1 MNDNSSHA
9 RRTHRRLAAGA
20 VAVAV
25 AAVVLASCSD
35 DAADELTGPAA
46 AGADLA
52 TSYNCTSCHT
62 VDGTKSTGPT
72 WKDIWGEQVLLVDG
86 NRVEV
91 DDAYVRRSI
100 TDPPAQ
106 VVDGFS
112 PIMPAFDLPDGELEA
127 LTAYIRSLS
136 DGR

>member
-1 MNDNSSHA
+1 MNGNGSPV
-9 RRTHRRLAAGA
+9 RRTHRLLAA
-20 VAVAV
+20 VAVTV
-25 AAVVLASCSD
+25 AAVVIVSCSE
-35 DAADELTGPAA
+35 DAANELTGPAA

-62 VDGTKSTGPT
+62 VDGTRSTGPT
-72 WKDIWGEQVLLVDG
+72 WKGIWGEQVLLADG
-86 NRVEV
+86 NSVEV

-112 PIMPAFDLPDGELEA
+112 PIMPAFDLPDNELEA
-127 LTAYIRSLS
+127 LTAYIRSL
-136 DGR
+136 DEDR